1 MSCHDGRAGG
11 RDAGVVSGAV
21 LFNDEPR
28 SQAFF
33 FRESAYVKQED
44 IHIPTLTVRETLR
57 FAARLRLTAPQ
68 VCKQADQISQ
78 AGVMIMTDDP
88 GEGAQWGDSWLDDGP
103 YRRAG

>member
-1 MSCHDGRAGG
+1 VTGGRAGG
-11 RDAGVVSGAV
+11 RDAGVVSGGV

-28 SQAFF
+28 SQAF

-68 VCKQADQISQ
+68 V
-78 AGVMIMTDDP
+78 
-88 GEGAQWGDSWLDDGP
+88 
-103 YRRAG
+103 